1 MSLNIAPL
9 TVKKVLDPRL
19 EINESKDYVAVKGAL
34 VNSWQQFPATNIN
47 NSSFQITCNPPSRDI
62 AVARLV
68 YKRVQ
73 FVVTVTG
80 TNTSGGVLLNEG
92 FVAPRAM
99 PLTCVTQSESIT
111 INNDT
116 ITQAPIQQYWR
127 ALLRYRN
134 DFENRFGQFSLAPSM
149 LDQFQSYA
157 EGAGTVRNPLAK
169 YGDNSFEQTRGGFS
183 GFTID
188 PQTAGNT
195 TATIRLTT
203 VEPILVSPFVF
214 GEGCNFYS
222 AFSGVQNMSYTATIG
237 NLQRV
242 LSLVQG
248 QGAAVG
254 TVVLNTPTVSVESA
268 SLYFNYLTPDPTMPI
283 PRNVE
288 TSYFSVVS
296 YPTRSS
302 APIAPGG
309 RVSLTMNSIQV
320 TSIPK
325 RIYVFAKKDDS
336 LETAF
341 TSDTYLSVTT
351 DANPLTLTWNN
362 NQFLSQATT
371 PDLYNIAVKNGCNS
385 SYSQWTKEVGSVIAL
400 DAGLDWGLYSNEAP
414 GVIGNYQLGLTCQ
427 FENTSTETFA
437 PTLYVV
443 VVYEGVF
450 NVNDGN
456 CSHMI
461 GVLSPQDIM
470 DATAQPSGSYQRSQD
485 IYGGSWKSIGDFLK
499 KGLSYAKKHKL
510 ISKGLS
516 IIPHPYAQLGSK
528 AASALGYGMSGGD
541 LTGGNLSALCD

>member
-1 MSLNIAPL
+1 MSLNINPI
-9 TVKKVLDPRL
+9 TVKKVIDPRL
-19 EINESKDYVAVKGAL
+19 EINENRHYVAVKGSL

-47 NSSFQITCNPPSRDI
+47 NSSFQISCNPPSRDI
-62 AVARLV
+62 AISRLV

-73 FVVTVTG
+73 FIVTVTG
-80 TNTSGGVLLNEG
+80 TNTSGGVLLNDG
-92 FVAPRAM
+92 YVAPRAM

-111 INNDT
+111 LNNDT
-116 ITQAPIQQYWR
+116 ITQAPVQQYWR

-188 PQTAGNT
+188 PQVPGNT
-195 TATIRLTT
+195 TATVRLTT

-214 GEGCNFYS
+214 GEGSNFYS
-222 AFSGVQNMSYTATIG
+222 AFAGIQNMSYTATVG

-248 QGAAVG
+248 QGAPAG
-254 TVVLNTPTVSVESA
+254 TIVLNTPSVSVESA

-283 PRNVE
+283 PRNIE

-296 YPTRSS
+296 YPTRTT

-309 RVSLTMNSIQV
+309 RVSITMNSIQV

-341 TSDTYLSVTT
+341 TSDTYLSLTT

-362 NQFLSQATT
+362 NQFLSQATA

-385 SYSQWTKEVGSVIAL
+385 SYSQWTKNVGSVIAL

-427 FENTSTETFA
+427 FENTSNEIVV

-450 NVNDGN
+450 NIIDGN

-470 DATAQPSGSYQRSQD
+470 SATAEPSGSYKQSQD
-485 IYGGSWKSIGDFLK
+485 IYGGSWKSVTDFFK
-499 KGLSYAKKHKL
+499 KGLGYAKQHKL

-516 IIPHPYAQLGSK
+516 LIPHPYAQIGSK
-528 AASALGYGMSGGD
+528 AAASLGYGMSGGD
-541 LTGGNLSALCD
+541 LSGGNLSALCD